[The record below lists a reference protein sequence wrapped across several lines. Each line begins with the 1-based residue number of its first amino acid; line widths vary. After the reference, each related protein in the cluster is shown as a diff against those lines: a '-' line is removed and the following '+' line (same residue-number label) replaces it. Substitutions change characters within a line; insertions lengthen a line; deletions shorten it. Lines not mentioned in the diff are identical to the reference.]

1 MKITN
6 IYNLPQP
13 FVDAVTREYQI
24 TPKRYSVTTILKD
37 NREILLS
44 RRHRDE
50 IQQDVS
56 DMIWAIF
63 GSAVHKVLETA
74 GEQKELLKEFF
85 MSAEIIDG
93 YTLSG
98 ICDVFDTENGEV
110 IDYKVV
116 STFKCLKGDFDDFR
130 KQGLMYCYLL
140 RRRAFFADKAT
151 FYMILRDWQG
161 SKARYDL
168 NYPQHQIQ
176 KVTFEFTDKDFEE
189 CEKWL
194 IEKFESLKRDEE
206 LLDDEIT
213 VCSPESRW
221 QTQTVYAVMKKG
233 RKSALKLCDTQD
245 EAEKYKA
252 EKGGDFIEVRQG
264 TDRKCAEYCGCAAF
278 CEYYK
283 NNYNKEVQE

>member
-1 MKITN
+1 MTITN

-13 FVDAVTREYQI
+13 FVDAVSREYTP

-37 NREILLS
+37 NREIILS
-44 RRHRDE
+44 RRHSDE

-74 GEQKELLKEFF
+74 NPQDELLKEFF
-85 MSAEIIDG
+85 MSAEIIEG

-98 ICDVFDTENGEV
+98 ICDVYDTTNGEV

-116 STFKCLKGDFDDFR
+116 STFKCLKGDFEDFR
-130 KQGLMYCYLL
+130 KQGLLYCYLL
-140 RRRAFFADKAT
+140 RRRKFHASKAT

-161 SKARYDL
+161 SKARYDAS
-168 NYPQHQIQ
+168 YPQHQVQ

-189 CEKWL
+189 CEKWV
-194 IEKFESLKRDEE
+194 IEKFESLKHDEE
-206 LLDDEIT
+206 LSDDELP

-221 QTQTVYAVMKKG
+221 RTQTVFAVMKKG
-233 RKSALKLCDTQD
+233 RKSALKLCATAD
-245 EAEKYKA
+245 EAQAESKA
-252 EKGGDFIEVRQG
+252 RGGDYIEVRQG
-264 TDRKCAEYCGCAAF
+264 TDRKCTDYCSCAAF
-278 CEYYK
+278 CEYYQK
-283 NNYNKEVQE
+283 QYGGSEE

>member
-6 IYNLPQP
+6 VNNLPQP
-13 FVDAVTREYQI
+13 FVDAVSKEYQI

-74 GEQKELLKEFF
+74 NEQDDLLKEFF
-85 MSAEIIDG
+85 MSTEIIDG

-98 ICDVFDTENGEV
+98 ICDVYDKANAEV

-116 STFKCLKGDFDDFR
+116 SAFKCLKGDYADFR
-130 KQGLMYCYLL
+130 KQGLAYCYLL
-140 RRRAFFADKAT
+140 RRNGFEAVKST

-161 SKARYDL
+161 SKAKYDI

-206 LLDDEIT
+206 LLDEEIP

-221 QTQTVYAVMKKG
+221 QSPTVYAVMKKG
-233 RKSALKLCDTQD
+233 RKSALKLCETQE

-252 EKGGDFIEVRQG
+252 EKGGDYIETRQG
-264 TDRKCAEYCGCAAF
+264 TDRKCAEYCSCAAF
-278 CEYYK
+278 CEYY
-283 NNYNKEVQE
+283 NLTYGKEEEE

>member
-13 FVDAVTREYQI
+13 FVDAVSKEYQV

-50 IQQDVS
+50 IEQDVS

-74 GEQKELLKEFF
+74 NEHDELFKEFF
-85 MSAEIIDG
+85 MTAEIING
-93 YTLSG
+93 YYLSG
-98 ICDVFDTENGEV
+98 ICDVYDKKASEV

-116 STFKCLKGDFDDFR
+116 SAFKCLKGDFADFR
-130 KQGLMYCYLL
+130 KQGLLYCYLL
-140 RRRAFFADKAT
+140 RRNGLEAAKAT

-161 SKARYDL
+161 SKARYDAS
-168 NYPQHQIQ
+168 YPQHQVQ
-176 KVTFEFTDKDFEE
+176 KVTFEFTDKDFAE
-189 CEKWL
+189 CEKWV
-194 IEKFESLKRDEE
+194 IEKFKSLEHDEA
-206 LLDDEIT
+206 LLDDEVP

-221 QTQTVYAVMKKG
+221 KTQTVYAVMKKG
-233 RKSALKLCDTQD
+233 RKTALKLCDTEA

-252 EKGGDFIEVRQG
+252 DKGGDYIDVRNG
-264 TDRKCAEYCGCAAF
+264 TDRKCAEYCSCAAF
-278 CEYYK
+278 CEYYQK
-283 NNYNKEVQE
+283 QYGGSDE

>member
-6 IYNLPQP
+6 VNNLPQP
-13 FVDAVTREYQI
+13 FVDAVSKEYQV

-50 IQQDVS
+50 IEQDVS

-74 GEQKELLKEFF
+74 NAHDDLLKEFF
-85 MSAEIIDG
+85 MTIEVIDG
-93 YTLSG
+93 CTLSG
-98 ICDVFDTENGEV
+98 ICDVYDKANAEV

-116 STFKCLKGDFDDFR
+116 SAFKCLKGDFEDFR
-130 KQGLMYCYLL
+130 KQGLMYCYML
-140 RRRAFFADKAT
+140 RKGGFKADKAT

-161 SKARYDL
+161 SKARYDAD
-168 NYPQHQIQ
+168 YPQHQVQ

-189 CEKWL
+189 CGKWL

-206 LLDDEIT
+206 LFDDEIP

-221 QTQTVYAVMKKG
+221 QTQTVYAVMKRG
-233 RKSALKLCDTQD
+233 RKTALKLCETAE

-252 EKGGDFIEVRQG
+252 ERGGDYIEVRQG
-264 TDRKCAEYCGCAAF
+264 TDRKCAEYCSCAAF

-283 NNYNKEVQE
+283 KNYNKEVQE